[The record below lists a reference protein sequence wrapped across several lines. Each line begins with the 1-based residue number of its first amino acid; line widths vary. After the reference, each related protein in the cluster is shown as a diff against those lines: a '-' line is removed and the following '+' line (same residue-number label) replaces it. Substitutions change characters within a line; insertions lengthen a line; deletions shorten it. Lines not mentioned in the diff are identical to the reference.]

1 MQTHAFLWF
10 IFEILYAHHQIT
22 RVECVPVCVSAWFC
36 ICFSS
41 HIHTNASKHTF
52 VRVKGSLP
60 MINRTLSGRKRIVN
74 RLRSHTNTTQLLSLI
89 LLAPSRSLSLLRCC
103 GALFLFAFLRLNL
116 ADNVCGAIEE
126 LNANKSSD
134 GDDFSTF
141 LPQIWMVGGR
151 VKKAK
156 RHLSKRVRVRER
168 ERERTKND

>member
-1 MQTHAFLWF
+1 MVHIWNIICTSSNYTSGMCSCMCERLVLYLLFLTHPHKRKQT
-10 IFEILYAHHQIT
+10 YM
-22 RVECVPVCVSAWFC
+22 
-36 ICFSS
+36 
-41 HIHTNASKHTF
+41 

-60 MINRTLSGRKRIVN
+60 MINRILSGRKRIVN

-126 LNANKSSD
+126 LNANNSSN